1 LLDVHINEVNTA
13 GKLRGLQN
21 TCDGQKEKK
30 KWKINSKSFKNGNK
44 QQKAEEN
51 EQYSKSTGDRE
62 K

>member
-1 LLDVHINEVNTA
+1 VNTA

-44 QQKAEEN
+44 Q
-51 EQYSKSTGDRE
+51 KSGR